1 MRSSAARQP
10 HGLQKTRQTIPF
22 PRFRRQAKH
31 QRIHIVSHPQRV
43 LRAMAGD
50 VLLDFGSCRSMPF
63 ACRHPGISILTMY
76 PPAPAAGGGR
86 IGHIAASRLL
96 QYGDERRRHRLV
108 VSQQGINGNG
118 PGLAVALQD
127 AGIQPELTAKSGI
140 KARGLMPKAWSDRPR
155 SPRRSLARG
164 RGVAPFQWPVPH
176 QTGGDVPECALVL

>member
-1 MRSSAARQP
+1 
-10 HGLQKTRQTIPF
+10 
-22 PRFRRQAKH
+22 
-31 QRIHIVSHPQRV
+31 
-43 LRAMAGD
+43 MAGD

-76 PPAPAAGGGR
+76 PSSTAAGGGR

-140 KARGLMPKAWSDRPR
+140 KARGLMPAQVR
-155 SPRRSLARG
+155 SATLTAS
-164 RGVAPFQWPVPH
+164 
-176 QTGGDVPECALVL
+176 

>member
-1 MRSSAARQP
+1 MRSSAEACQP

-43 LRAMAGD
+43 LAGD
-50 VLLDFGSCRSMPF
+50 GGRYTAGFWLLPQHAIRLPPPGHQ
-63 ACRHPGISILTMY
+63 HPDNVP
-76 PPAPAAGGGR
+76 PPAPRAAGGGR

-108 VSQQGINGNG
+108 VSQQGIDGNG

-127 AGIQPELTAKSGI
+127 AGIQPELVAESSI
-140 KARGLMPKAWSDRPR
+140 KARGLMPKAWVR
-155 SPRRSLARG
+155 SATLTAS
-164 RGVAPFQWPVPH
+164 
-176 QTGGDVPECALVL
+176 